1 MFDFNANHRQ
11 DPPRCRKFSI
21 CFFSQLILRITRDQQ
36 RHFFSLESLHACDEA
51 APAGA
56 FFASGACKQSVKGQK
71 MCKNANAVENNL
83 PVNEAARRLGPAT
96 TNNHS
101 ILLGFWFYIV
111 CLLLKEDAG
120 GDRRQNMGQSISK
133 SRVCISNTVWGRI
146 ERSAVRN
153 LWQKSFWNY
162 FKSELCIFK

>member
-1 MFDFNANHRQ
+1 MMQEIFNL
-11 DPPRCRKFSI
+11 F
-21 CFFSQLILRITRDQQ
+21 FFSAD
-36 RHFFSLESLHACDEA
+36 SEDYKGSA
-51 APAGA
+51 AP
-56 FFASGACKQSVKGQK
+56 FFLLRKPSCVRWSCTRRCVFRIGCVQTICKRAKNVQK
-71 MCKNANAVENNL
+71 CKRRGKQFARE
-83 PVNEAARRLGPAT
+83 RRLGPAT

-162 FKSELCIFK
+162 FKSEICIFK

>member
-1 MFDFNANHRQ
+1 MQEIFNL
-11 DPPRCRKFSI
+11 F
-21 CFFSQLILRITRDQQ
+21 FFSAD
-36 RHFFSLESLHACDEA
+36 SEDYKGSA
-51 APAGA
+51 AP
-56 FFASGACKQSVKGQK
+56 FFLLRKPSCVRWSCTRRCVFSHRVRANNLQK
-71 MCKNANAVENNL
+71 VQKISKNANAVENNL

-101 ILLGFWFYIV
+101 ILWGFWFYIV